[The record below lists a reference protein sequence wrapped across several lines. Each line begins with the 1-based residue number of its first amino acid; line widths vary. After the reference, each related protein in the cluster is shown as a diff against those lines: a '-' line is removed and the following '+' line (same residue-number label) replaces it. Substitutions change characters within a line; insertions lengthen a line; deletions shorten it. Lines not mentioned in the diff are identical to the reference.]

1 MRIFAPVLSVLFAC
15 LLAAPALHAIT
26 PRFATRDRER
36 VSTAVDDI
44 EPGFQRLL
52 DAVVRLDVWETTF
65 DEGAKRTQH
74 GVGSGVIMTREGHI
88 LTNAHVVNPYAER
101 IMVTLNNLE
110 RVDAELVGWDH
121 WTDLAVVK
129 IDPDSLEKR
138 GLSFDYAQFGDSAE
152 LVPGQTVYAVGT
164 PNGLSRTVTRGIISN
179 TDRYFE
185 GSTVGRGYET
195 GYFNTW
201 LQTDAAINP
210 GNSGGPLVLP
220 DGRVIGINTRGYLGA
235 ENLGFAVPSDI
246 ARAVMD
252 DLIHDSSIV
261 RSYIGLRPGPMQD
274 LENFYELESN
284 RGMLVQSVDPGS
296 PVAEAGLR
304 PGDIVLEID
313 GQAMD
318 GRFPEQLPAIQNFIA
333 SRAPGQTVN
342 LKVKRGFQTIE
353 MPVVTEPLE
362 SRIGEE
368 TALEGWGLGVQKIS
382 RSIAREENLDSTD
395 GFVVVGVQPAFPA
408 YEAGIRRGDVITKV
422 NRQTLD
428 SLKELEAI
436 YQSYEADPQKT
447 LIEVNRNH
455 QVRFMVLKP

>member
-1 MRIFAPVLSVLFAC
+1 MRFC
-15 LLAAPALHAIT
+15 APALLSLLAIALGMPLLNAAPG
-26 PRFATRDRER
+26 PRFATRGGGD
-36 VSTAVDDI
+36 VSASVDDI
-44 EPGFQRLL
+44 QPGFQRLL

-65 DEGAKRTQH
+65 DH
-74 GVGSGVIMTREGHI
+74 GVGSGVIMTPEGHI

-129 IDPDSLEKR
+129 IDPELLAKR
-138 GLSFDYAQFGDSAE
+138 GLSFDYAEFGDSDA

-220 DGRVIGINTRGYLGA
+220 DGDVIGINTRGYLGA
-235 ENLGFAVPSDI
+235 ENLGFAVPSAI
-246 ARAVMD
+246 ARAVLEA
-252 DLIHDSSIV
+252 LIKEGSIT

-296 PVAEAGLR
+296 PAAKAGLR

-313 GQAMD
+313 GQPVD
-318 GRFPEQLPAIQNFIA
+318 GRFPEQLPPIQNFIA
-333 SRAPGQTVN
+333 SRAPGETVE
-342 LKVKRGFQTIE
+342 LKVKRGFQTLTV
-353 MPVVTEPLE
+353 PVVTEPLE

-368 TALEGWGLGVQKIS
+368 TALAGWGLGVQKIS

-408 YEAGIRRGDVITKV
+408 YEAGIRPGDIITKV
-422 NRQTLD
+422 NRQPLQ
-428 SLKELEAI
+428 SLEELEDI
-436 YQSYEADPQKT
+436 YNLYEADPQKT
-447 LIEVNRNH
+447 LMEIDRNH

>member
-1 MRIFAPVLSVLFAC
+1 M
-15 LLAAPALHAIT
+15 LAAPALHAIT

>member
-1 MRIFAPVLSVLFAC
+1 MRFSAPLFV
-15 LLAAPALHAIT
+15 LLALAAASPLFSAPG
-26 PRFATRDRER
+26 PRFASRDEG
-36 VSTAVDDI
+36 VAEAVDDI

-65 DEGAKRTQH
+65 DQGSKRTQH
-74 GVGSGVIMTREGHI
+74 GVGSGVIMTPEGYI

-101 IMVTLNNLE
+101 VMVTLNNLE

-129 IDPDSLEKR
+129 IDPDELEKR
-138 GLSFDYAQFGDSAE
+138 GLGFAYAEFGDSSA

-220 DGRVIGINTRGYLGA
+220 DGRVIGINTRAYMGA
-235 ENLGFAVPSDI
+235 ENLGFAVPSSI
-246 ARAVMD
+246 ARTVMD
-252 DLIHDSSIV
+252 GLIEEGSIT

-296 PVAEAGLR
+296 PVDEDGLR

-313 GQAMD
+313 GQPVD
-318 GRFPEQLPAIQNFIA
+318 GRFPEQLPPIQNFIA
-333 SRAPGQTVN
+333 SRAPGETVH
-342 LKVKRGFQTIE
+342 LKVKRGFQT
-353 MPVVTEPLE
+353 MDLPVVTEPLE
-362 SRIGEE
+362 SRVGDE
-368 TALEGWGLGVQKIS
+368 TALEDWGLGVQKIS
-382 RSIAREENLDSTD
+382 RAIAREEDLDTPD

-408 YEAGIRRGDVITKV
+408 YEAGIRTGDIITKV
-422 NRQTLD
+422 NRQPIKN
-428 SLKELEAI
+428 LKELEAI
-436 YQSYEADPQKT
+436 YHAYEADPQKT
-447 LIEVNRNH
+447 LMEVNRHH